1 MSYLGIDFG
10 TSTTIVSCVDENGE
24 VITLSIGGS
33 GKTVVPSMI
42 YYKEKDL
49 DNVKKSVEIGGLA
62 ESNGVLKPEALVK
75 GFKLDFNNDE
85 IKKYDIKAENG
96 ERIRRSVMG
105 VATDFFTKLMSEVT
119 ESLRKRFPD
128 NPELCNYEKIIL
140 TVPVDFSKKAIEN
153 IKEAL
158 ITTGYITSDK
168 LDHIHEPTSA
178 AIAYLMD
185 NNCYNDP
192 MNILVYDFG
201 GGTFDVSIVQRTS
214 RGMESRYQA
223 GSTDLGGDRL
233 TQRIVEDM
241 IARAN
246 ARYDMDMPDDPKK
259 YTPSLRI
266 SSDDFR
272 INYTKIQFECDKRI
286 KLLLSSDDGLDISGV
301 INIRNGEKDEN
312 FDYKYTR
319 EELISLIKKDVNKTI
334 AITEELLKKANRD
347 NVHVDKIILAG
358 GSSQIKYVM
367 ERLDETFKGSGIV
380 VSYDYADGY
389 SSSLVSRGAVYF
401 ARDFGIFVREFEDVG
416 IRTHENDCII
426 YFHKI
431 ISVDPTTEKRS
442 GTYQLTLD
450 KKTVEDSKGFLSF
463 YIYAHDESKNYSGDS
478 IVLCD
483 EMHGCRFLAKLEIS
497 GIDKSPSE
505 LGDTVDLSFS
515 FVTECL
521 GSLSV
526 LEVDEAVAVSDGEK
540 YKIHAQLK

>member
-96 ERIRRSVMG
+96 ERLGRSVMG
-105 VATDFFTKLMSEVT
+105 VATDFFTKLMGEVT

-214 RGMESRYQA
+214 RGMESRYRD

-334 AITEELLKKANRD
+334 AITEELLKEANTTIDALKERIVELSGSNQELIEQLSSAKSSLESVYSLLGKAEEELRNSTKVINTLSNQKFLIGGGALLNTDFKSRFLFGA
-347 NVHVDKIILAG
+347 KINIGYKIWLGYLAG
-358 GSSQIKYVM
+358 EVA
-367 ERLDETFKGSGIV
+367 F
-380 VSYDYADGY
+380 
-389 SSSLVSRGAVYF
+389 F
-401 ARDFGIFVREFEDVG
+401 
-416 IRTHENDCII
+416 N
-426 YFHKI
+426 
-431 ISVDPTTEKRS
+431 
-442 GTYQLTLD
+442 
-450 KKTVEDSKGFLSF
+450 
-463 YIYAHDESKNYSGDS
+463 
-478 IVLCD
+478 
-483 EMHGCRFLAKLEIS
+483 
-497 GIDKSPSE
+497 DKSFTF
-505 LGDTVDLSFS
+505 G
-515 FVTECL
+515 VTYNL
-521 GSLSV
+521 
-526 LEVDEAVAVSDGEK
+526 
-540 YKIHAQLK
+540 IF